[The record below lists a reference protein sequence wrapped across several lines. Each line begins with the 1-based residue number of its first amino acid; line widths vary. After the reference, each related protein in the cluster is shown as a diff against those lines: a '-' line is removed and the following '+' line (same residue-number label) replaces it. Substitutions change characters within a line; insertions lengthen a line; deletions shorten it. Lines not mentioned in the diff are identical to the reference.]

1 MVTFIVMFEV
11 MFEITLT
18 VALSA
23 VELVLLA
30 VIFINDTILF
40 SNKTLFQ

>member
-1 MVTFIVMFEV
+1 MVTFIVTFEV
-11 MFEITLT
+11 MFEITLM